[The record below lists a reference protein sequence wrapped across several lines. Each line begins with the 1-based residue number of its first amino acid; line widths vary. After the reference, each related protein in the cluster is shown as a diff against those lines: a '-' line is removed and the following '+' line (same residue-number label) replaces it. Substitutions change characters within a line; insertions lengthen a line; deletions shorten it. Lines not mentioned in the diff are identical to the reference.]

1 MNDRMAGSKP
11 GSNNLLVD
19 CGKPHCELLDL
30 ELGVVWQSHGPITQE
45 AYDALELPAK
55 WIKVGIGVGVMDEH
69 FFRRSP
75 GANEDGPLA
84 EREVDGHLFI
94 HCANPPAGGP
104 ETPVGPD
111 PRLLR
116 VDKHHSLIFAEGRSV
131 QVLRDTD
138 GRDYVQVIG
147 ASPEGGGVM
156 QEGPAA
162 EAHPPEGWSLRHEPF
177 EARTTIDLPHPT
189 QAWFF
194 ANGESFQGPVDTFG
208 GRVDE

>member
-84 EREVDGHLFI
+84 EREVD
-94 HCANPPAGGP
+94 
-104 ETPVGPD
+104 VGQ
-111 PRLLR
+111 
-116 VDKHHSLIFAEGRSV
+116 GRRREHASRGLTTSGAAM
-131 QVLRDTD
+131 VL
-138 GRDYVQVIG
+138 VEAAA
-147 ASPEGGGVM
+147 ASPRI
-156 QEGPAA
+156 ASA
-162 EAHPPEGWSLRHEPF
+162 TSC
-177 EARTTIDLPHPT
+177 
-189 QAWFF
+189 
-194 ANGESFQGPVDTFG
+194 
-208 GRVDE
+208 